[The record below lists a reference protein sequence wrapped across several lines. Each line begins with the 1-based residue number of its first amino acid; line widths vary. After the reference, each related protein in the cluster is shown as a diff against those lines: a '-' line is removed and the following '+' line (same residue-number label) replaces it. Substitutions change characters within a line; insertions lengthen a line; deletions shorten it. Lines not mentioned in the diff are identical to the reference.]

1 MDSWCACP
9 SSTIARDT
17 HSAKVQVE
25 SVRKVT
31 NLQYAPTSD
40 PPQIRAS
47 APERTWATP
56 QPDMRLC
63 DRSHAHSSRP
73 RTASNFPSHQSV
85 TGRRPTGLT
94 VTFSRPFDGPLERRP
109 SPRGDGKSRLSLN
122 RRELVQSFVSLAH
135 KRALELRY
143 LTHIA
148 NVHV

>member
-1 MDSWCACP
+1 VLAHLV
-9 SSTIARDT
+9 SSLGT
-17 HSAKVQVE
+17 HTVQK
-25 SVRKVT
+25 SRWLRSGMSRT
-31 NLQYAPTSD
+31 YYMSRCRR
-40 PPQIRAS
+40 PPLPGAS

-56 QPDMRLC
+56 QPDRRLC

-122 RRELVQSFVSLAH
+122 RRELVQSFVSLAQ
-135 KRALELRY
+135 KRGPELRY